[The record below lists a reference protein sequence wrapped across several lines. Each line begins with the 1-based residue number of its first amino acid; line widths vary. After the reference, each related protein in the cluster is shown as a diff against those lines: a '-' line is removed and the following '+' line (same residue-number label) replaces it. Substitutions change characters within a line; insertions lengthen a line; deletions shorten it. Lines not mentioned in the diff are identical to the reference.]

1 MAKEREA
8 EKYQCNKKGE
18 CEINMIT
25 RNLCKACRYKA
36 CIRAGMSVQGTWKSI
51 PSHFFIKLMFYKL
64 LHLLLFRSSIVM
76 LDLFEQSLKSVYI

>member
-8 EKYQCNKKGE
+8 EKYQCNKKGD

-36 CIRAGMSVQGTWKSI
+36 CVRAGMSVEGMWHEVQSSFPGTLMLKTMINFKGKGEIHQDSI
-51 PSHFFIKLMFYKL
+51 
-64 LHLLLFRSSIVM
+64 
-76 LDLFEQSLKSVYI
+76 